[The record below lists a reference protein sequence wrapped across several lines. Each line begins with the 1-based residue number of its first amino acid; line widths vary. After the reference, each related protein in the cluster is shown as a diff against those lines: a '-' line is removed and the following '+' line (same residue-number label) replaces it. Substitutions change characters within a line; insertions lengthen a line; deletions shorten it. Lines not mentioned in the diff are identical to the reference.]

1 MALNPNDN
9 RLFSLLKSGLWGI
22 PPPSDLFIGINEED
36 WQYIF
41 KQASKQGLM
50 GIVYDGLSQSNKTVL
65 PRSLQL
71 TWAVNVDA
79 MEQRYNKHYQTLEQ
93 LTALYRQE
101 GIRLMLLKGL
111 GLAAAYPIPSHRE
124 GGDIDIYLFG
134 DYEKGN
140 SIMEAMDIKV
150 DKGKTVNPKHSV
162 FHFKSIPIE
171 NHKWFLNYEYAFKH
185 SKTIEDKLYGLI
197 DYKSCETLKIGNET
211 VYIPPPM
218 FNAFYL
224 IMHAVSHLSGFGVVV
239 RHLCDWAVFLK
250 KYHHNIDFEE
260 LKTIFAETGFLK
272 AVQVFTSLTVHYTGL
287 PSEYA
292 GPLYVPDPELE
303 NKLLH
308 KGILHK
314 VYEDVSTIKHP
325 FKVLYVKIIR
335 LMENNKMNNLLHGR
349 IFTLKY
355 FYAILIKRL
364 RYPRKI
370 FRFPK

>member
-22 PPPSDLFIGINEED
+22 PPPSDLFIGISEDD

-50 GIVYDGLSQSNKTVL
+50 GIVYDGLAQSNKVVL
-65 PRSLQL
+65 PCSLQL
-71 TWAVNVDA
+71 AWAVNVDA

-101 GIRLMLLKGL
+101 GLRLMLLKGL
-111 GLAAAYPIPSHRE
+111 GLAATYPIPSHRE

-134 DYEKGN
+134 EYEKGN
-140 SIMEAMDIKV
+140 SIVESLGLKV
-150 DKGKTVNPKHSV
+150 NKGKTVNPKHSV
-162 FHFKSIPIE
+162 FHFKGIPIE

-185 SKTIEDKLYGLI
+185 NKTIEDKLFGLI
-197 DYKSCETLKIGNET
+197 DYRDCETLSIGKET

-250 KYHHNIDFEE
+250 KYHHNIDFDE
-260 LKTIFAETGFLK
+260 LKTIFTETGFLK

-287 PSEYA
+287 PPEYA
-292 GPLYVPDPELE
+292 GTLYVPDPELE

-308 KGILHK
+308 KGILHP
-314 VYEDVSTIKHP
+314 VYEDVSNIKNP
-325 FKVLYVKIIR
+325 LKVLYVKIIR
-335 LMENNKMNNLLHGR
+335 LMEHNRMNILLHGR
-349 IFTLKY
+349 IFTFKY
-355 FYAILIKRL
+355 VYSILIKSL